1 MLRLSGPSVLRRM
14 IAAHCPVALYY
25 LLRIVTCVPPLVVL
39 FTRSAPDE
47 NLQFG
52 PALVIY
58 AALLGLVVATTYTI
72 LLRSFMTEEHDG
84 IRRPTAVIVVLV
96 VGLIDMLAGLTAILL
111 SGGWGSPFW
120 HVWFSSLVLP
130 CLILGMRWSILIAAF
145 YIVVCS
151 VVADFVADGDPAWIG
166 SQRYL
171 YFSSMF
177 TILLVAGILGYLGD
191 MCFRLQRSRVKAER
205 ALADLGTMLEITRSV
220 AVITSNI
227 NDMMRRV
234 ARTIGER
241 HRYDTVGI
249 YLVGPDGGDVKLSGW
264 VGNFEDLEQYASQ
277 TDHLIFQAISEERTR
292 SVRDKESWSAAIPIR
307 DSDAL
312 MGVLLVASRE
322 AEAVVPGRF
331 GLDQTLVSQI
341 AVGIRIA
348 RLRQR
353 ATDVRTPY
361 EWELLTR
368 QIHDR
373 ITGSMYSLMLSLQAC
388 DDIASRNDNPLAPRL
403 SRLVPPTRVLFLDT
417 RQYLYYLLPALRED
431 TGPETVVRNLAAEFE
446 GVSGIRADVSVSD
459 DLPRLPLSVVVGC
472 YDIMQYRLADILHS
486 STASH
491 VHLELAVSNG
501 GIQVAIADDGT
512 ADEESILTGDGAE
525 EIRARAADMGGEL
538 EISVSGDSGTH
549 IVFDLS
555 MQSGSDV
562 LDQPAH
568 H

>member
-1 MLRLSGPSVLRRM
+1 MLRLPGPSVLRR
-14 IAAHCPVALYY
+14 IIPAHSPVALYY
-25 LLRIVTCVPPLVVL
+25 LLRVVTCVPPLVVL

-52 PALVIY
+52 PALVAY
-58 AALLGLVVATTYTI
+58 AVLLGLVVATTYTI

-84 IRRPTAVIVVLV
+84 IRRPTAVIVVSV
-96 VGLIDMLAGLTAILL
+96 VGLIDMLGGLTAVLL

-120 HVWFSSLVLP
+120 HVWFASLVLP

-145 YIVVCS
+145 YMVVCS

-191 MCFRLQRSRVKAER
+191 MCFRLQRSRVRAER

-249 YLVGPDGGDVKLSGW
+249 YLVGPEGADVKLSGW
-264 VGNFEDLEQYASQ
+264 MGNFEDLDQYTRQ
-277 TDHLIFQAISEERTR
+277 TDHLIFQAISEECTR
-292 SVRDKESWSAAIPIR
+292 SARDEESWSAAIPIR

-322 AEAVVPGRF
+322 AGAVVPGRA
-331 GLDQTLVSQI
+331 GLGQTLVSQI

-353 ATDVRTPY
+353 ATDMRTPY

-388 DDIASRNDNPLAPRL
+388 ADIARMNDNPLAPQL
-403 SRLVPPTRVLFLDT
+403 SRLVAPTRALFLDT

-431 TGPETVVRNLAAEFE
+431 AGPDTVVRNLAAEFE
-446 GVSGIRADVSVSD
+446 GVSGIRTDVSVSD

-472 YDIMQYRLADILHS
+472 YDIMQYRLADILRS
-486 STASH
+486 STASR
-491 VHLELAVSNG
+491 VRLELAVSNG
-501 GIQVAIADDGT
+501 GIQLAIADNGIVDDD
-512 ADEESILTGDGAE
+512 AILTGDGAE

-538 EISVSGDSGTH
+538 EMSVTEDAGTH

-555 MQSGSDV
+555 M
-562 LDQPAH
+562 
-568 H
+568 

>member
-1 MLRLSGPSVLRRM
+1 
-14 IAAHCPVALYY
+14 
-25 LLRIVTCVPPLVVL
+25 
-39 FTRSAPDE
+39 
-47 NLQFG
+47 
-52 PALVIY
+52 
-58 AALLGLVVATTYTI
+58 
-72 LLRSFMTEEHDG
+72 MTEEHDG

-96 VGLIDMLAGLTAILL
+96 VGLIDMLGGLTAILL

-145 YIVVCS
+145 YMVVCS

-249 YLVGPDGGDVKLSGW
+249 YLVGPDGGDVRLSGW

-292 SVRDKESWSAAIPIR
+292 SVRDEESWSAAIPIR

-403 SRLVPPTRVLFLDT
+403 SRLVPPTRALFLDT

-431 TGPETVVRNLAAEFE
+431 AGPETVVRNLAAEFE
-446 GVSGIRADVSVSD
+446 GVSGIRTDVSVSD
-459 DLPRLPLSVVVGC
+459 DLPRLPLPVVIGC

-501 GIQVAIADDGT
+501 GIQVAIADDGNT
-512 ADEESILTGDGAE
+512 DEDSLLTGDGAE
-525 EIRARAADMGGEL
+525 EIRARAVDMGGEL

-555 MQSGSDV
+555 MQSGSDI